1 MKVGK
6 STFAYPLV
14 ISIARGSAFLDR
26 QTKRGGVL
34 ILALEEHPRDVENRL
49 KRLGIREDDPIYVHE
64 GLLPNN
70 EKALEAVRA
79 FILDKEITLVLVDSL
94 SVFWNVKDENDNA
107 AIVREVKPL
116 LALARDT
123 EAAVGL
129 IHHDSKSGG
138 PGGRNI
144 RGGSALFGLVDQ
156 AIMLEHLPGEITNK
170 RLLKTLGRYAESPS
184 ELVIELVGNEYRVVG
199 TREEVGQRAEMYKV
213 REALTVKPM
222 DIETIAKE
230 ADIKQKAARR
240 ACKALWDEGRGEIIR
255 EGGGKKNDPHTYR
268 LPDPPDSFRSHPLS
282 IGKETNFELSGD
294 EQENWEEVPNGPS

>member
-14 ISIARGSAFLDR
+14 ISIARGDNFLDR
-26 QTKRGGVL
+26 DTKRGGVL
-34 ILALEEHPRDVENRL
+34 ILAVEEHPRDVENRL
-49 KRLGIREDDPIYVHE
+49 KKLGMREEDPIFVHE
-64 GLLPNN
+64 GFLPNN
-70 EKALEAVRA
+70 KKALGAVRA
-79 FILDKEITLVLVDSL
+79 FILEKEITLVLVDSL

-129 IHHDSKSGG
+129 IHHDSTSGG

-156 AIMLEHLPGEITNK
+156 AIMLEHLPGEMNNK

-184 ELVIELVGNEYRVVG
+184 ELVIELVGNKFRVVG
-199 TREEVGQRAEMYKV
+199 TREEVSRRAEMDKV
-213 REALTVKPM
+213 REVLTVKPM
-222 DIETIAKE
+222 DIEDIAKE
-230 ADIKQKAARR
+230 AEITQKAARR
-240 ACKALWDEGRGEIIR
+240 ACKALWDKGQGEIIQ
-255 EGGGKKNDPHTYR
+255 EGEGKRGDPLTYR
-268 LPDPPDSFRSHPLS
+268 LPDPPDSFLSHPPS
-282 IGKETNFELSGD
+282 IGKETNSEQSED
-294 EQENWEEVPNGPS
+294 DQENWEDVSIGPS